1 MLRVLQ
7 TEPCVLYW
15 RTMMLMEYEFTAH
28 LTPYGSLGVLHLL
41 PAQPLHAHVVG
52 VRGVGSWLGQRRR
65 LTGRRQGWRWGRLC
79 LGDQEMLFL
88 DILIRKFVHSAHTDA
103 HEDRELFIQTPVFDS
118 SQTSRGI
125 RGTHKLLILSI
136 SRSRLNE
143 RPIRLGLERCYHT
156 QFLSRRWRLI
166 EIYLIFLPCLSWSL
180 VLFSWNVQQKQT
192 AGELPKAAGG
202 FFAPSVSWFSHL
214 RSHIVMCQI

>member
-28 LTPYGSLGVLHLL
+28 LTPYGSLRVLHLL

-103 HEDRELFIQTPVFDS
+103 HEVFRQGAFYSNSGVWFISNLKGDSGHSQVVNSLHQSQQTKW
-118 SQTSRGI
+118 TS
-125 RGTHKLLILSI
+125 
-136 SRSRLNE
+136 N
-143 RPIRLGLERCYHT
+143 
-156 QFLSRRWRLI
+156 
-166 EIYLIFLPCLSWSL
+166 
-180 VLFSWNVQQKQT
+180 
-192 AGELPKAAGG
+192 
-202 FFAPSVSWFSHL
+202 
-214 RSHIVMCQI
+214 